1 MRARVY
7 YADTDAGGVVY
18 YANYL
23 RWLEMARFELFE
35 SFRLSM
41 AEYARRGIH
50 FAVVHLEIDYHGSA
64 MLGDELQVHTEVARV
79 RRVRFSLTNCIV
91 RTADNRRVVT
101 ARVTLACVSSQGK
114 VLALPSELAQCLQAR
129 MPDRPPVAGP

>member
-1 MRARVY
+1 MRVRVY

-35 SFRLSM
+35 SLGLSM
-41 AEYARRGIH
+41 AEYARQGIH

-64 MLGDELQVHTEVARV
+64 MLGDELQVNTEVAQV

-91 RTADNRRVVT
+91 RSADNRQVAT
-101 ARVTLACVSSQGK
+101 AFVTLACVNSQGK
-114 VLALPSELAQCLQAR
+114 VLGLPSELAECLRTR
-129 MPDRPPVAGP
+129 MPDRPPMAGP